1 MHQLTREIIIKNI
14 LRKPNSSKCLFDVV
28 EIFMLLPSQQ
38 QQHAAATTNNNNMGG
53 NYKFFAFIYEE
64 RDLIINSSTG
74 RRVVDDEKRKG
85 FNGKKET
92 FAFLIFSLSSFFFAK
107 LLHVNAENL
116 RVSMC
121 CSFIRITVSLQFCQP
136 PWEASTPFLSWLL
149 SYDACDW

>member
-38 QQHAAATTNNNNMGG
+38 QQHATATTNNNNMGG
-53 NYKFFAFIYEE
+53 NYKFLAFIYEE

-92 FAFLIFSLSSFFFAK
+92 FAILFFLFPFFF
-107 LLHVNAENL
+107 
-116 RVSMC
+116 
-121 CSFIRITVSLQFCQP
+121 CQIVACKCR
-136 PWEASTPFLSWLL
+136 ELASVCVL
-149 SYDACDW
+149 